1 MGRNTRR
8 RAAALTALLAVIL
21 ALPATAHAVLSG
33 FNGRIVFASG
43 RGEASDSTAKLYLRT
58 ILSGTGG
65 GSAGGAITTAGAVQH
80 RHPTWSPDRTKIAYA
95 AGDGATANF
104 DIFVLDL
111 TSPVALPQNIT
122 NSNNVTDDR
131 PAWSP
136 DGTRIA
142 FDSENTDGSNQ
153 LNIKIHNV
161 GTGVTSD
168 FTSTAGGTYE
178 HKPAWTPDSQTLF
191 YGTGNFA
198 VAGSLDIVRQPADG
212 SAAASPVAAAPGIS
226 EFQPSI
232 SPDATEMCF
241 TRGDLGSG
249 AARVIKSLANGG
261 GQTEL
266 PGTSGVASYNCTWS
280 PDGTKIAY
288 VQGTFASGDLVMENA
303 DGPLILITLENTAAR
318 FDGNPDWAPD
328 GRPACQDQTVTVN
341 VNSPVT
347 IPLSCADTGPVYEQ
361 TPVIVDVP
369 ADAQPAN
376 GTVGEVQQG
385 SPATVTYTPNA
396 NFTGADSFQVR
407 IRDGLAFGTQRGTVT
422 VNVGQPPGGGQPG
435 AGDTTRPNVTG
446 VTVSPRT
453 WRRGAALPRFSR
465 ARVGTRIRW
474 RLSENARVTLTFQR
488 ALAGRRVGRR
498 CLRPTRA
505 RRGRPRCTRFR
516 STGSLTRP
524 NAKAGLNTLRFRGRL
539 TRGRRL
545 GLGRYRVAVTARDTA
560 GNRSRTRRSATFRI
574 VAR

>member
-1 MGRNTRR
+1 V
-8 RAAALTALLAVIL
+8 AALTASLAVVL
-21 ALPATAHAVLSG
+21 ALPATAGAVLSG

-43 RGEASDSTAKLYLRT
+43 RGEPDDSTAKLYLRT

-65 GSAGGAITTAGAVQH
+65 GSAGAAITTAGAVQH

-95 AGDGATANF
+95 AGGAAANF
-104 DIFVLDL
+104 DIFILDL
-111 TSPVALPQNIT
+111 TSPVAIPQNIT

-142 FDSENTDGSNQ
+142 FDSENADASNQ
-153 LNIKIHNV
+153 LNIKIYNV
-161 GTGVTSD
+161 GTGITTD
-168 FTSTAGGTYE
+168 LTSTTAGTYE

-191 YGTGNFA
+191 YGTGNLG

-212 SAAASPVAAAPGIS
+212 SAGAQNVAAAPGIS

-232 SPDATEMCF
+232 SPDGAQMCF

-303 DGPLILITLENTAAR
+303 DGPLILITLESTAAR

-328 GRPACQDQTVTVN
+328 GRPECKDLTVN
-341 VNSPVT
+341 VNVNSSVT
-347 IPLSCADTGPVYEQ
+347 IPLSCADTGPAYEQ

-369 ADAQPAN
+369 SDARPAN
-376 GTVGEVQQG
+376 GTLGEVQQG
-385 SPATVTYTPNA
+385 NPATVTYTPNA
-396 NFTGADSFQVR
+396 NFTGTDSFQARV
-407 IRDGLAFGTQRGTVT
+407 RDGLAFGTQRGTVT
-422 VNVGQPPGGGQPG
+422 INVTQPPGGGQPG
-435 AGDTTRPNVTG
+435 GDTTRPNVSA
-446 VTVSPRT
+446 VTVSPRR
-453 WRRGAALPRFSR
+453 WRRGAGMPRFSR
-465 ARVGTRIRW
+465 ARIGTRIRW
-474 RLSENARVTLTFQR
+474 RLSEDARTTLTFQR
-488 ALAGRRVGRR
+488 ALPGRRVGSR

-516 STGSLTRP
+516 NAGSLTRA
-524 NAKAGLNTLRFRGRL
+524 NAKAGLNTLRFQGRL
-539 TRGRRL
+539 TRTRRL
-545 GLGRYRVAVTARDTA
+545 GLGRYRLSVGARDAA
-560 GNRSRTRRSATFRI
+560 GNRSVTRRSATFRI
-574 VAR
+574 VRR